1 MSATKTTP
9 MDSASDSNQ
18 NVPTARPS
26 RRKFVGKKNLSGGT
40 ADSGTAALV
49 RSKDRLRH
57 IGRAAS
63 QIPESITK
71 DADLN
76 EAIKLLPSNY
86 NFEIHKTVWNVKNAS
101 AKRVALQMP
110 EGLLMYAL
118 IVSDILEQFCEVET
132 VVMGDVSYGACC
144 IDDYTARAL
153 DCDFIVH
160 YAHSCLVPVDV
171 TDIKVLYVFVTINID
186 ETHLLNTLRRN
197 FASGSRL
204 AVFGTIQ
211 FNPTIH
217 SAKAKLAL
225 DPETPLFLDTPQSR
239 PLSKGEVLGCT
250 SARLDPNTVQ
260 GMVYVGD
267 GRFHLESSMIHNP
280 EIPAYRYDP
289 YSRKFTREYYDLD
302 QMVRVRAS
310 AIRTASL
317 AKKIGLILGA
327 LGRQGNPT
335 TLDTLERSLQERGVK
350 VVKIILSEIFPQKLA
365 LFEDIDAFVQVACP
379 RLSIDWGYA
388 FNKPL
393 LTPYEAMVM
402 LDKDKMWDGID
413 YPMDYYAKDGYGR
426 GQIPKRA

>member
-1 MSATKTTP
+1 MEPKPEDLEKKKT
-9 MDSASDSNQ
+9 
-18 NVPTARPS
+18 V
-26 RRKFVGKKNLSGGT
+26 RRKFIGKRTAVQGDDSSLVKSGNRTRHVGRVMN
-40 ADSGTAALV
+40 
-49 RSKDRLRH
+49 
-57 IGRAAS
+57 
-63 QIPESITK
+63 QIPEEILNDK
-71 DADLN
+71 DLN

-86 NFEIHKTVWNVKNAS
+86 NFEIHKTVWNIKKMN

-110 EGLLMYAL
+110 EGLLIYSL
-118 IVSDILEQFCEVET
+118 IISDILEQFCEAET

-144 IDDYTARAL
+144 IDDFTARAL

-160 YAHSCLVPVDV
+160 YAHSCLVPIDI

-186 ETHLLNTLRRN
+186 EQHLINSIKLNFDR
-197 FASGSRL
+197 GSQL

-217 SAKAKLAL
+217 SIKSKLEHDEEKPIYL
-225 DPETPLFLDTPQSR
+225 IPPQTM
-239 PLSKGEVLGCT
+239 PLSKGELLGCT
-250 SARLDPNTVQ
+250 SARLNKDQIKATI
-260 GMVYVGD
+260 YIGD

-289 YSRKFTREYYDLD
+289 YSRKFTREYYDQKEMLE
-302 QMVRVRAS
+302 VRENAVAAAS
-310 AIRTASL
+310 K

-335 TLDTLERSLQERGVK
+335 TLSNLEAKLSQKGIQ
-350 VVKIILSEIFPQKLA
+350 VVKIILSEILPQKVSM
-365 LFEDIDAFVQVACP
+365 FSDIDAFIQVACP

-402 LDKDKMWDGID
+402 LESDTKWNQNY
-413 YPMDYYAKDGYGR
+413 YPMDYYSKEGYGR
-426 GQIPKRA
+426 GKIPNHQNID